1 MMLLSEKATDFLPD
15 FLSPEVLLEK
25 QFTPDLIFLLLP
37 VLPREQKKRE
47 RGKSRRMVEEK
58 LAHLTKKAFHSFR
71 AIIEALFLPNITLFV
86 SSINMTAPL
95 AYCCCCWLWKPIVI
109 THLKTKCFPHSSII
123 QC

>member
-71 AIIEALFLPNITLFV
+71 AIIEALFCPTL
-86 SSINMTAPL
+86 
-95 AYCCCCWLWKPIVI
+95 
-109 THLKTKCFPHSSII
+109 HSLSRR
-123 QC
+123 

>member
-95 AYCCCCWLWKPIVI
+95 AYCCCCCLWKPIVI
-109 THLKTKCFPHSSII
+109 THLKTKFFPHSSII